1 MVKNTLVKNTLA
13 GITTSL
19 AMVPEV
25 VAFALLASVN
35 PLVGLYAAVILGF
48 VTAAFGGRPGLIS
61 GGAGS
66 LAVVSVALVIT
77 HGAQYLFACIILM
90 GFLQVLFGIFK
101 LGRLIR
107 YVTSAVMNGFVNGLA
122 LIIFFSQFRQIP
134 SSGRELYVMSG
145 LIAITILGVVVA
157 PKITKHIPASLFGIV
172 LVSVFVLYF
181 GIPTKTVGDI
191 ASISGSLP
199 TFAIPEV
206 PMTLETLWIILPYS
220 LILGAIGL
228 IETLLT
234 ANLVD
239 DFVHK
244 HKPHHNTHPNKESVA
259 QGAGNMLTG
268 LFGGMGGCAMI
279 GQTVINLEAGGF
291 GRVAGIVSSLAVL
304 CYILFASPVIEAIP
318 IAALIGVMFVVCF
331 HTFDW
336 TTFTKSKDHIAITS
350 IVMVVTVLTNLA
362 YAVLIGI
369 VISSAHNYFRRKT
382 HEGKTLPRS
391 DSPSLHEPH
400 QPIAKADQIVRAD
413 VGP

>member
-1 MVKNTLVKNTLA
+1 
-13 GITTSL
+13 
-19 AMVPEV
+19 MVPEV
-25 VAFALLASVN
+25 VAFALLATVN

-66 LAVVSVALVIT
+66 LAVVSVALIVS
-77 HGAQYLFACIILM
+77 HGIQYLFACIILM
-90 GFLQVLFGIFK
+90 GLFQVLFGLFK
-101 LGRLIR
+101 LGKLIK
-107 YVTSAVMNGFVNGLA
+107 YVTPAVMNGFVNGLA
-122 LIIFFSQFRQIP
+122 LIIFLSQFKQIP
-134 SSGRELYVMSG
+134 RSGKELYIMLG
-145 LIAITILGVVVA
+145 LIAVTVFGVVVA
-157 PKITKHIPASLFGIV
+157 PRITRKIPASLFGIV
-172 LVSVFVLYF
+172 LVTLFVLCL

-199 TFAIPEV
+199 AFSLPEV
-206 PMTLETLWIILPYS
+206 PLTLETLWIILPYS

-239 DFVHK
+239 DFVHA
-244 HKPHHNTHPNKESVA
+244 HKPHHNTHPNKESLA
-259 QGAGNMLTG
+259 QGIGNVLTG

-291 GRVAGIVSSLAVL
+291 SRLAGIVSSLAVL

-336 TTFTKSKDHIAITS
+336 KTFTKGKDHVAITL
-350 IVMVVTVLTNLA
+350 IVMVATVVTNLA

-369 VISSAHNYFRRKT
+369 AIDSAYNYFPRKT
-382 HEGKTLPRS
+382 VSRRL
-391 DSPSLHEPH
+391 
-400 QPIAKADQIVRAD
+400 
-413 VGP
+413 

>member
-1 MVKNTLVKNTLA
+1 MVKNTVRNTLA

-48 VTAAFGGRPGLIS
+48 VTAVFGGRPGLIS

-66 LAVVSVALVIT
+66 LAVVSVALVVT
-77 HGAQYLFACIILM
+77 HGVQYLFACIILM
-90 GFLQVLFGIFK
+90 GFFQVLFGLFK

-122 LIIFFSQFRQIP
+122 LIIFFSQFGQIP
-134 SSGRELYVMSG
+134 SSGSELYVMSG

-172 LVSVFVLYF
+172 FVSVFVLLLD
-181 GIPTKTVGDI
+181 ISTKTVGDI

-244 HKPHHNTHPNKESVA
+244 HKPHRNTHPNKESVA

-291 GRVAGIVSSLAVL
+291 GRLAGIVSSLAVL

-350 IVMVVTVLTNLA
+350 VVMVATVLTNLA

-369 VISSAHNYFRRKT
+369 GISLAYKHFQRKT
-382 HEGKTLPRS
+382 HDDMTRPRS
-391 DSPSLHEPH
+391 DAPFLHEPH
-400 QPIAKADQIVRAD
+400 QQISNAEPNVQVEVR
-413 VGP
+413 P